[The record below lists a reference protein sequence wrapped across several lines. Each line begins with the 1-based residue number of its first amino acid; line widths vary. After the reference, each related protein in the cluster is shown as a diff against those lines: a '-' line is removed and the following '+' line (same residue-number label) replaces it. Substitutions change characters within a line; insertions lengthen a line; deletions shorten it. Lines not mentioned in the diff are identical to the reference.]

1 MEICCALWFLKL
13 SGLRNSFGNLM
24 TTAALLK
31 CNESMLI
38 VLLISDQFPGRNNL
52 KEGGFIFGSW
62 FEEKWS
68 IMVGKDMVA
77 GGQVPEGG
85 TL

>member
-13 SGLRNSFGNLM
+13 SGLKNSFGNLM

-52 KEGGFIFGSW
+52 KEAVLFLAHGLRRNGPS
-62 FEEKWS
+62 
-68 IMVGKDMVA
+68 
-77 GGQVPEGG
+77 
-85 TL
+85 